1 MAVVTLADHGT
12 CPMRCLAVALLA
24 MLSVS
29 STARAEDDCEGETR
43 HEMNMCAGSKFEKS
57 DKVMNERYS
66 KLMKRLDLEDQEKL
80 RQAQRAWIS
89 YRDKVCEFET
99 NGLGSVRPTIFAG
112 CLTALT
118 EDHIKYL
125 DSQLTCEEGDLSCK
139 GWAGNKN

>member
-43 HEMNMCAGSKFEKS
+43 HEMNMCAGRKFEKS

-80 RQAQRAWIS
+80 R
-89 YRDKVCEFET
+89 KE
-99 NGLGSVRPTIFAG
+99 LGSPTGTRCVNLRRMVSDPFVQRS
-112 CLTALT
+112 L
-118 EDHIKYL
+118 L
-125 DSQLTCEEGDLSCK
+125 DV
-139 GWAGNKN
+139 